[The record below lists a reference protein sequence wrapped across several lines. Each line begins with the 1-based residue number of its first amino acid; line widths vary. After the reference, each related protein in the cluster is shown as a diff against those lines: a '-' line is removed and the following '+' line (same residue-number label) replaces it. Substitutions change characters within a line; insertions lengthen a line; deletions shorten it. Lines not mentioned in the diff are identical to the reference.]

1 MPFSPFLA
9 LAAVLALLG
18 AFVAGNLHGHRA
30 EKTVWEAATARLQAE
45 AATTL
50 AAETERVR
58 AAENRAQALTRT
70 IEETHAVTAAADAAR
85 RDTFDRLLTQRVRDA
100 ERRARSRCPVPGQAA
115 DPAAAEGSAPG
126 GDAGLGGVSVE
137 RVRAI
142 RDAGLE
148 LQRYA
153 VACFT
158 WARQVGQ

>member
-1 MPFSPFLA
+1 MPFSPYLA
-9 LAAVLALLG
+9 VAAVLALLG

-50 AAETERVR
+50 AAETQRVR
-58 AAENRAQALTRT
+58 EAENRAQALTRT

-85 RDTFDRLLTQRVRDA
+85 GADFDRRLAERVRDA

-115 DPAAAEGSAPG
+115 DPAAAEGTASG
-126 GDAGLGGVSVE
+126 GDAGLGGISVE

-153 VACFT
+153 VACYE
-158 WARQVGQ
+158 WARSVGE